1 MGDGIEDDNHS
12 VVIFASPIDT
22 ETGALTGNRLRIEGS
37 GGGFAETPEDLTG
50 VVIKLGHVLF
60 EPDAFRGLK
69 ADGFEFGGVNEGI
82 IKGGVLEATP
92 CCAAAGIHEAFPEPV
107 FAVGRTEQEGMAFA
121 FEEHGADDL
130 RPDGRLHESGFI
142 QDDEIQTRAAQVIG
156 RMGAFDGDPTAAGK
170 IQTAGGFADGDF
182 QITAGQFEVT
192 PDMIGHVIGG
202 GEPPAGFAISNGF
215 ENSAFADFGFTE
227 TTATSDDFKTGFAL
241 QNDFLV
247 GMRFG
252 QMDVCLFL
260 LHFRHPLLL
269 RHSQVQ
275 RVCRMVRHQPQGAG
289 RRVWRCG
296 R

>member
-1 MGDGIEDDNHS
+1 
-12 VVIFASPIDT
+12 
-22 ETGALTGNRLRIEGS
+22 
-37 GGGFAETPEDLTG
+37 
-50 VVIKLGHVLF
+50 
-60 EPDAFRGLK
+60 
-69 ADGFEFGGVNEGI
+69 
-82 IKGGVLEATP
+82 
-92 CCAAAGIHEAFPEPV
+92 
-107 FAVGRTEQEGMAFA
+107 
-121 FEEHGADDL
+121 L
-130 RPDGRLHESGFI
+130 RPDGRFHEGGFI
-142 QDDEIQTRAAQVIG
+142 EDDEIQPCSAQIVG
-156 RMGAFDGDPTAAGK
+156 RVSAFDSDPAA
-170 IQTAGGFADGDF
+170 TFEVEAAGGFADADVE
-182 QITAGQFEVT
+182 ITTGEFEIT
-192 PDMIGHVIGG
+192 PDVIGHVIGG

-227 TTATSDDFKTGFAL
+227 TAATSDDLKTGFAL